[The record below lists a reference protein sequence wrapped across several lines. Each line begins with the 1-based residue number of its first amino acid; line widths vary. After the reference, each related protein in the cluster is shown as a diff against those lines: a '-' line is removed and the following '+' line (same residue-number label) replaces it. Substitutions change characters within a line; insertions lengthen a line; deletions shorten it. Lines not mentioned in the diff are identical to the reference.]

1 MFERPKS
8 GERALLVHVTDRL
21 QEPLPLRYEFE
32 ELVAGCGAEVVCSIP
47 YVLRKPEPKYLIG
60 GGRAEEILEIAK
72 ATCAELIIFSAPLTP
87 SQERNLEK
95 LFEARVLDRSGLILD
110 IFAQRA
116 QSYEGKLQVELA
128 QLKHLSTRLVRGWTH
143 LERQK
148 GGIGMRGPGETQL
161 ETDRRLVAGR
171 IKSLSQ
177 RLDKIVSQR
186 EQRRAK
192 RRKVD
197 MPTVAIVGYT
207 NAGKSTIFNALTR
220 AGVYQADQLFATLD
234 TTVRQLTLESG
245 NKVVIADTVGF
256 IRDLPHELVAA
267 FRATLEE
274 ARDADLLLHV
284 VDASDPERDE
294 HMFQVNQV
302 LEQLGAGEIPS
313 VKIYNKI
320 DCVADA
326 EPKLET
332 KADGEPLAAW
342 LSAGAQIG
350 LEGLHQAVH
359 WHCAQQQRQ
368 GWLKIPA
375 LNAKLRARCYDNAAV
390 LAEEYNDDGD
400 TLLKLSVGEAE
411 WSRLGRE
418 FGALELSEQRPH

>member
-8 GERALLVHVTDRL
+8 GEKALLVHVTDRL
-21 QEPLPLRYEFE
+21 QNPTPLRYEFE
-32 ELVAGCGAEVVCSIP
+32 ELVVGSGADVLCSVP
-47 YVLRKPEPKYLIG
+47 YVLRKAEPKYLIG
-60 GGRAEEILEIAK
+60 GGKAAEVQQALK
-72 ATCAELIIFSAPLTP
+72 DCCAELVIFSAVLTP

-95 LFEARVLDRSGLILD
+95 LFGCRVLDRNGLILD

-128 QLKHLSTRLVRGWTH
+128 QLRHLSTRLVRGWTH

-161 ETDRRLVAGR
+161 ETDRRLLADR
-171 IKSLSQ
+171 IKKLSAK
-177 RLDKIVSQR
+177 LDKIVSQR

-245 NKVVIADTVGF
+245 NKIVIADTVGF

-274 ARDADLLLHV
+274 ARDADVLLHV
-284 VDASDPERDE
+284 VDASDEEADE
-294 HMFQVNQV
+294 HIFQVNQV
-302 LEQLGAGEIPS
+302 LEQLGANEIPIIQ
-313 VKIYNKI
+313 VYNKI
-320 DCVADA
+320 DQMPDEWPRMEAA
-326 EPKLET
+326 N
-332 KADGEPLAAW
+332 DGRPLALW
-342 LSAGAQIG
+342 LSAGAKQG
-350 LEGLHQAVH
+350 LEFLHQAVH
-359 WHCAQQQRQ
+359 WYCAIDQRK
-368 GWLKIPA
+368 GWLEIPVTQ
-375 LNAKLRARCYDNAAV
+375 AKLRARCFNYGAV
-390 LAEEYNDDGD
+390 LDEKIADDG
-400 TLLKLSVGEAE
+400 TTCLNISIGESEWHKLID
-411 WSRLGRE
+411 E
-418 FGALELSEQRPH
+418 FGELNLQQASP